1 MSDYGIKN
9 MTEDIK
15 DGLNT
20 LNNENP
26 LFSSYFHFQNIDDL
40 LKQHYNIHDV
50 SICKICISFER
61 AEDVDSYIS
70 NNCSRDQYTLQQMV

>member
-40 LKQHYNIHDV
+40 LK
-50 SICKICISFER
+50 
-61 AEDVDSYIS
+61 
-70 NNCSRDQYTLQQMV
+70 